1 MLLENFGSILNFA
14 EELERQDQAFYS
26 IVITN
31 PSCAQHKDLFDQFAV
46 DAKKNIKH
54 VQRTRRENVTE
65 MILEPIKNF
74 TREPFCEA
82 CEGAGSMTVGDALET
97 AKRLEQRAE
106 SYYLEAA
113 GKIKALPEVARALKT
128 LAKKR
133 RAHLE
138 KLAAL

>member
-1 MLLENFGSILNFA
+1 MPLENFGSILNFA
-14 EELERQDQAFYS
+14 EELESQDQAFYS
-26 IVITN
+26 SVTTN
-31 PSCAQHKDLFDQFAV
+31 PACSEYKNLFDQFAA

-74 TREPFCEA
+74 TREPFYEA
-82 CEGAGSMTVGDALET
+82 CEGADSMTAADALKT
-97 AKRLEQRAE
+97 ARRLEQRAE
-106 SYYLEAA
+106 RYYLEAA

-133 RAHLE
+133 QAHLE